1 MRAGK
6 TLVLLKKS
14 QEDSGSS
21 ETISVKLRFEIFPL
35 LRSRKSM
42 REWSRFGAGCWAMR
56 D

>member
-6 TLVLLKKS
+6 TLVLLITR
-14 QEDSGSS
+14 QEDSGSR

-42 REWSRFGAGCWAMR
+42 RDWSRFVAGCWAMR